1 MALVRAVT
9 ADLADRATLETVNGA
24 DHAFHV
30 LVRSGRTD
38 AEVREQLLDATAA
51 WMRPLVA

>member
-1 MALVRAVT
+1 VV
-9 ADLADRATLETVNGA
+9 EGA

-38 AEVREQLLDATAA
+38 AEVREELLDRMAA
-51 WMRPLVA
+51 WMRAH